1 MDLNLLKQELTTIND
16 IIYFDEEAFL
26 REKTSDPLKMRQ
38 IIQWA
43 ESLLKDCD
51 ERDVYFLSA
60 SLGNLYR
67 VNKQPQ
73 KAIPYLRN
81 CLEQA
86 KVDGNAN
93 REVVSLIRLGEAY
106 KYDDGHEKAL
116 LCFQQ
121 ALEICDLQQVIDYV
135 DFALQHKG
143 KCLMELG
150 RLTEAENCFLQALSI
165 RETKGDQSLIESTEQ
180 ALSHVKT
187 LRQKEFEG

>member
-1 MDLNLLKQELTTIND
+1 M
-16 IIYFDEEAFL
+16 
-26 REKTSDPLKMRQ
+26 
-38 IIQWA
+38 
-43 ESLLKDCD
+43 
-51 ERDVYFLSA
+51 
-60 SLGNLYR
+60 
-67 VNKQPQ
+67 
-73 KAIPYLRN
+73 
-81 CLEQA
+81 EQA

-106 KYDDGHEKAL
+106 KYNDGHEKAL

>member
-1 MDLNLLKQELTTIND
+1 MDLNLLKQQLATIND
-16 IIYFDEEAFL
+16 IIYFDEETFL

-51 ERDVYFLSA
+51 ETDVYFLSA
-60 SLGNLYR
+60 TLGNLYR
-67 VNKQPQ
+67 VNEQPQ
-73 KAIPYLRN
+73 KAIPYLKN

-86 KVDGNAN
+86 KIGGNAN

-106 KYDDGHEKAL
+106 KYDDGHEEAL
-116 LCFQQ
+116 LLFQQ

-135 DFALQHKG
+135 DFVLQHKG

-150 RLTEAENCFLQALSI
+150 RLTEAEDCFLQALSI
-165 RETKGDQSLIESTEQ
+165 RQTKGDHSLIESTEQ
-180 ALSHVKT
+180 ALSHVRI
-187 LRQKEFEG
+187 LQKKELEG